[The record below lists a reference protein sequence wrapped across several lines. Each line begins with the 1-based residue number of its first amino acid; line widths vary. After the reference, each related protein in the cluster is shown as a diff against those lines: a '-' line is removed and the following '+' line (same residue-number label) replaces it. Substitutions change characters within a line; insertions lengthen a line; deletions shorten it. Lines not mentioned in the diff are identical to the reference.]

1 MFCDFCSRVGKEIAG
16 KTEFIT
22 GTNHFK
28 KETVRK
34 HGDSHKHKNARDH
47 IIAKNAPQ
55 TTPLARAVSRACEL
69 QDEKE
74 WKELKIK
81 FNTAYMI
88 ARQELPFNKF
98 SSQILR
104 KNGLDEKKRT

>member
-1 MFCDFCSRVGKEIAG
+1 MFCDFCSRACKEIAG

-34 HGDSHKHKNARDH
+34 HGDSYKHKNARDH

-55 TTPLARAVSRACEL
+55 TTSLARAVSRACEL
-69 QDEKE
+69 RYEKE
-74 WKELKIK
+74 WKELKMK
-81 FNTAYMI
+81 FNAAYMI
-88 ARQELPFNKF
+88 AREELPFNKF
-98 SSQILR
+98 SSQILLMR
-104 KNGLDEKKRT
+104 KKRT